1 MKRFWVAQ
9 DGHPKRQEI
18 IEEEKQSEP
27 VRYDTDVRAFREFK
41 IVDQYSIL
49 KALMRMVSNI

>member
-1 MKRFWVAQ
+1 MSSSQQKLQ
-9 DGHPKRQEI
+9 GIQKGKKKL
-18 IEEEKQSEP
+18 EEEKQSEP